1 MRGAVLV
8 ALAALVAFGGALG
21 VARLLREPPPE
32 PTAQELERVA
42 LSGRS
47 ATVRKPAPAAKV
59 PALRPRPRPKRT
71 PTPTPTAGGRDPIG
85 PTHTATAVPTRDP
98 QPPVPTAKPPD
109 DDDDEG

>member
-1 MRGAVLV
+1 MV
-8 ALAALVAFGGALG
+8 ALAAVVAFAGALG

-47 ATVRKPAPAAKV
+47 ETVRTPAPAAKV

-71 PTPTPTAGGRDPIG
+71 PTPTPTSTGPIR
-85 PTHTATAVPTRDP
+85 TATAEPNNP
-98 QPPVPTAKPPD
+98 NPPPRSPGAD
-109 DDDDEG
+109 GHAARR

>member
-71 PTPTPTAGGRDPIG
+71 PTPTPTAGGRDPIRPDSHG
-85 PTHTATAVPTRDP
+85 RRPFPPRDP
-98 QPPVPTAKPPD
+98 QPPGAD
-109 DDDDEG
+109 GQAARR